1 MFMFLRD
8 VCEREVALS
17 CETRREGGG
26 ESDPP
31 WDKLRA
37 CVVSCL

>member
-26 ESDPP
+26 ETVTPHGI
-31 WDKLRA
+31 
-37 CVVSCL
+37 SCARVL